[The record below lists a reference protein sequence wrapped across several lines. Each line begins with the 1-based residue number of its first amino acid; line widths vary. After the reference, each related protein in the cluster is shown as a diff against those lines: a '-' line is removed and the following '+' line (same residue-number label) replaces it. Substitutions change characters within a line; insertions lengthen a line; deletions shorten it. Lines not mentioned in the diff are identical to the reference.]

1 MRGQVSHVSETSPAT
16 DESELDQARRV
27 ARGRLHRWGGEELVR
42 EMTAL
47 FLADTPK
54 RLAIAGICALSGDWK
69 GVVGAVHALRG
80 SSAQLGARRMQVV
93 CAEIEHLVTRGAT
106 SDVAP
111 LLDALEEEYDRFR
124 ACLDAERMTAEVS
137 P

>member
-1 MRGQVSHVSETSPAT
+1 MSGQISHGRDVGPVTVEP
-16 DESELDQARRV
+16 DLDDARRI
-27 ARGRLHRWGGEELVR
+27 AREQLQRWGGDELVR

-54 RLAIAGICALSGDWK
+54 RIAMAGICALAGDWK

-80 SSAQLGARRMQVV
+80 SSAQLGARRLQVI
-93 CAEIEHLVTRGAT
+93 CAEIEHLARRDAPA
-106 SDVAP
+106 DVAP
-111 LLDALEEEYDRFR
+111 LLDALEMEYARFR
-124 ACLDAERMTAEVS
+124 ACLDAESIPDEVS